1 MNLIERNGEI
11 FVARVE
17 VFHEQR
23 EHLFVR
29 WAKEVVNSAAVLQTK
44 QGGSVFGPAVGGLV
58 GLAGKEGGKVHFLGA
73 DGVHLFAHN
82 VFHLAVDLPAEGE
95 PGVPTRGGTANI
107 ASADQELVA
116 RYLSIGRVVAQGTQ
130 EKVGKAMDHP
140 LTVIQVRWGRGAL
153 GGQTATLSA
162 SFRVP

>member
-1 MNLIERNGEI
+1 M
-11 FVARVE
+11 
-17 VFHEQR
+17 
-23 EHLFVR
+23 R

-58 GLAGKEGGKVHFLGA
+58 GLAGKEGGKVNFLGA
-73 DGVHLFAHN
+73 DGVHFLAHN
-82 VFHLAVDLPAEGE
+82 VFHLAVDFPTKGE
-95 PGVPTRGGTANI
+95 PGIATRGRTANI
-107 ASADQELVA
+107 ASAYQELVA

-153 GGQTATLSA
+153 GGQTATLSP
-162 SFRVP
+162 SLEFREPRGVGHAHAFFVRVARRGVH